1 MTRSPSL
8 AANPLISSW
17 LTVRADGTVTLRVGK
32 AELGQGIHTAL
43 AQIAVTELGLAPGQL
58 VVAPLSTAASP
69 DEGFTAGSLSTQVSG
84 AAVRAVSTAARRLF
98 IEAAARRAAVPA
110 RSLTV
115 ADGAIRTAD
124 GEVVGTYGSLAAEV
138 NLDVDTADMDTADV
152 GTADV
157 GTADV
162 DTAEAAPPEERPS
175 PPDLTRIDLPDK
187 VFGRPRFIHDLDLP
201 GMVHARVIRP
211 PLLRATLATDVPGER
226 LADLPPGARVVRD
239 GDFLAV
245 LADREEVADAAATR
259 LRSSVKWEPADD
271 LPEESRLT
279 SWLREQRSETSVLAD
294 GERGQGGPP
303 GTTVRASYSRGLIAH
318 ASIATSCALARFDGR
333 LLEVWSHTQGI
344 FPLRAAIADALGLD
358 RSEVVV
364 YHVQGA
370 GCYGHNAADD
380 VAFDAALLACRTGGR
395 PVRVLWDRAAELGSG
410 PLASAMTADVAA
422 VLDPDG
428 TVRDWTYDVWSNGY
442 NGRPGYAGNPGLLG
456 NGYRR
461 GGLPLPPSVD
471 PPLASGLGSG
481 RNAVPPYAL
490 DAPRVATH
498 RLLSMPIRTS
508 AIRSLGAH
516 FNVFAIES
524 FMDELAAAADADPLA
539 FRLARLADERARA
552 VLQAAADAAGWGQS
566 TAGADT
572 GLGLGYARYKNAGA
586 YCAAAAEVEAGET
599 VRVRRLVLAVD
610 VGRVVNTDGVR
621 NQIEGG
627 AIQAASWTLKE
638 QVRFGRDGI
647 TSLNWESYPVLRF
660 SEVPRVD
667 VIVLDRPGQPSL
679 GAGECTAGP
688 VAGAIA
694 NGLFAAIG
702 VRVRTLPLSDE
713 NVLRAIG

>member
-1 MTRSPSL
+1 MTLSPSL

-43 AQIAVTELGLAPGQL
+43 AQIAVTELGLSPDQL
-58 VVAPLSTAASP
+58 EVAPLSTAASP

-84 AAVRAVSTAARRLF
+84 AAVRAVGAAARRLF

-110 RSLTV
+110 SSLTV
-115 ADGAIRTAD
+115 ADGAIRTPD
-124 GEVVGTYGSLAAEV
+124 GEIVGSYGSLAAEV
-138 NLDVDTADMDTADV
+138 NLDVDAAGAVPASMVPA
-152 GTADV
+152 GTVPLA
-157 GTADV
+157 
-162 DTAEAAPPEERPS
+162 ERPAQS
-175 PPDLTRIDLPDK
+175 DLTRIDLPDK
-187 VFGRPRFIHDLDLP
+187 VFGRPRFIQDLELP

-211 PLLRATLATDVPGER
+211 PLLRATLADIPEER
-226 LADLPPGARVVRD
+226 LAGLPRAAWMVRD

-245 LADREEVADAAATR
+245 LADREEVADAAAAR
-259 LRSSVKWEPADD
+259 LRGSAKWEPADD
-271 LPEESRLT
+271 LPEESRLA
-279 SWLREQRSETSVLAD
+279 SWLRDQRSETLVLAA
-294 GERGQGGPP
+294 GEPAAEPGRPTPP
-303 GTTVRASYSRGLIAH
+303 GTTASASYSRGLIAH

-344 FPLRAAIADALGLD
+344 FPLRNAIADALGLD
-358 RSEVVV
+358 KSDVVV
-364 YHVQGA
+364 RHVEGA
-370 GCYGHNAADD
+370 GCYGHNPADD

-410 PLASAMTADVAA
+410 PLASAMTADVTA

-428 TVRDWTYDVWSNGY
+428 SVRNWTYDVWSNGY
-442 NGRPGYAGNPGLLG
+442 NGRPGYAGNPGLLA
-456 NGYRR
+456 NGYRS
-461 GGLPLPPSVD
+461 GGSALPPSVD

-481 RNAVPPYAL
+481 RNAVPPYTLGSA
-490 DAPRVATH
+490 RVATH

-524 FMDELAAAADADPLA
+524 FMDELAAVAGVDPLA
-539 FRLARLADERARA
+539 FRLARLDDERARG
-552 VLQAAADAAGWGQS
+552 VLLAAADAVGWGQPPG
-566 TAGADT
+566 AADT
-572 GLGLGYARYKNAGA
+572 GLGLGYARYKNTGA
-586 YCAAAAEVEAGET
+586 YCAAAAQVEARES

-610 VGRVVNTDGVR
+610 VGRVVNRDGVR
-621 NQIEGG
+621 NQVEGG

-638 QVRFGRDGI
+638 QVRFGPEGI
-647 TSLNWESYPVLRF
+647 TSLSWETYPVLRF
-660 SEVPRVD
+660 SEIPQVD
-667 VIVLDRPGQPSL
+667 VIVIDRPGHPSL

-702 VRVRTLPLSDE
+702 VRARALPLTDR